1 MFNAS
6 IFGKYFWKWKAYLSD
21 PFLVIL
27 MNFDSTN
34 DYKIL
39 FAVYA
44 KAIFWEICKIEL
56 TNIEFIL

>member
-6 IFGKYFWKWKAYLSD
+6 ISRKYFWKWKAYLSD

-39 FAVYA
+39 FAEYA
-44 KAIFWEICKIEL
+44 KAIFWENYKIEL
-56 TNIEFIL
+56 LNIEFIL